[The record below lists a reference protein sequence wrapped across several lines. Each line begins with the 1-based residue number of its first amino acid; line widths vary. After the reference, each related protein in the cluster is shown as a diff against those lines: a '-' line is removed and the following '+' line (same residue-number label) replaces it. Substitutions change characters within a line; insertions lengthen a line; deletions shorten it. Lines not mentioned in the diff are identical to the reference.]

1 MPSAEVEA
9 ATHSGGA
16 RADGVR
22 AKADVPATSEDVLS
36 AGPPAAGDVVLARAV
51 LREVR
56 HALNG
61 FVQDTMEGLVRARN
75 RLWRAI
81 LLTATTT
88 FLLVGLAVLN
98 NVPKSL
104 LIGASVFFLVA
115 AVVGLFNRLRLQAE
129 ADLAVE
135 DFNLFEARLVHTPL
149 ISGLA
154 GVAGVILVSLVPGA
168 SSAGPPAL
176 SKIFELSDN
185 PFGLIVAAAFGL
197 APDRIIGPLESQ
209 TEKLKGQ
216 LKAGKTAVETES
228 PTTTVDSRA

>member
-1 MPSAEVEA
+1 
-9 ATHSGGA
+9 
-16 RADGVR
+16 
-22 AKADVPATSEDVLS
+22 
-36 AGPPAAGDVVLARAV
+36 
-51 LREVR
+51 
-56 HALNG
+56 
-61 FVQDTMEGLVRARN
+61 MEGLVRARN

-98 NVPKSL
+98 DVPKSL

-115 AVVGLFNRLRLQAE
+115 AVVGLFNRLRLQAA

-154 GVAGVILVSLVPGA
+154 GVAGVILVSLVPGTA
-168 SSAGPPAL
+168 STGPPPL
-176 SKIFELSDN
+176 SEIFELSKN
-185 PFGLIVAAAFGL
+185 QFGLIVAAAFGL

-209 TEKLKGQ
+209 TEKLKVQ
-216 LKAGKTAVETES
+216 LKAGKAAVETD
-228 PTTTVDSRA
+228 PTAPTADTSTA